1 MNVRLSMIVRL
12 FHAALGALAGGLSPL
27 ARAESATASSGALTG
42 QIVSLVIGLGV
53 VLGVIFGA
61 AWLVKRVAPRNY
73 ASAGVLRV
81 VAGTAVGQR
90 ERVVVVEVGATWLVL
105 GVTAGSVNMLHQMA
119 PVATAAPDAAPAGA
133 TPPFAAWL
141 KQMLEKRNGR

>member
-1 MNVRLSMIVRL
+1 MNLRLSMNVRLSMIVRL

-27 ARAESATASSGALTG
+27 ARAESAAASSGALTG

-53 VLGVIFGA
+53 VLGVIFGV

-81 VAGTAVGQR
+81 VAATPLDALVEGARHG
-90 ERVVVVEVGATWLVL
+90 EPIVV
-105 GVTAGSVNMLHQMA
+105 AGSLFLAGEVLPMLA
-119 PVATAAPDAAPAGA
+119 
-133 TPPFAAWL
+133 
-141 KQMLEKRNGR
+141 